1 MAKFVI
7 VAGYH
12 VEDGAEW
19 LLKEEIEYKEVV
31 EADTYADALALVP
44 QSVIAKYDFTYVNP
58 LSLEEEATEILREVV
73 LIYLNTKLS
82 GTDMVKALA
91 NHMSKAYNLLEGK

>member
-12 VEDGAEW
+12 VEDEAEW
-19 LLKEEIEYKEVV
+19 LFKEEIDYKEVV
-31 EADTYADALALVP
+31 EAVTDDAALALVP
-44 QSVIAKYDFTYVNP
+44 QSVIDKYDFTYVNP

-82 GTDMVKALA
+82 GADMTKALA
-91 NHMSKAYNLLEGK
+91 DHMSKAYNLFRG

>member
-12 VEDGAEW
+12 VEDGSEW

-31 EADTYADALALVP
+31 EADTYEAALALVP
-44 QSVIAKYDFTYVNP
+44 ISVIDTYDFTYVNP

-82 GTDMVKALA
+82 GADMTKALA
-91 NHMSKAYNLLEGK
+91 GHMSKAYNLFRG

>member
-1 MAKFVI
+1 MAKFII

-19 LLKEEIEYKEVV
+19 LLKEEIDYKEVV
-31 EADTYADALALVP
+31 EAETYEAALALVP
-44 QSVIAKYDFTYVNP
+44 KSVITKYDFTYVNS

-73 LIYLNTKLS
+73 IIYLNTKLS
-82 GTDMVKALA
+82 GADMTKALA
-91 NHMSKAYNLLEGK
+91 DHMSKAYNLLEGK

>member
-19 LLKEEIEYKEVV
+19 LFKEEIGYKEVV
-31 EADTYADALALVP
+31 EAETYDEALALIP
-44 QSVIAKYDFTYVNP
+44 QYVIDKYAFTYVNS
-58 LSLEEEATEILREVV
+58 LSLEEEATELLREVV
-73 LIYLNTKLS
+73 MIYLNTKLS
-82 GTDMVKALA
+82 GADMVKALA
-91 NHMSKAYNLLEGK
+91 NNMSKAYNLLEGN